1 MSSVAATS
9 CTLLRVAFA
18 CVHQMAGHMC
28 VLHLYM
34 QPALVTFFE
43 SRQIERH
50 AAVRAAL
57 HLSYHLILLQIGS
70 GLPTAF
76 WLAMLPSACPRAG

>member
-9 CTLLRVAFA
+9 STLLHVAFT

-34 QPALVTFFE
+34 QPALATFLE

-50 AAVRAAL
+50 AAVGAAL
-57 HLSYHLILLQIGS
+57 HLSYHLTLL
-70 GLPTAF
+70 
-76 WLAMLPSACPRAG
+76 